1 MARRILVTSALPNA
15 NGPIH
20 LGHMLEHIQTD
31 IWVRFQR
38 MRGNEVVYVCA
49 DDTHGTAT
57 MIRAEEEGIS
67 PEVLIEKMRTAHL
80 EDFNGFRISYD
91 NYYTTHSE
99 ENRHFSELIFNRLNE
114 RGLIFTKE
122 VEQLYDAEKALFLA
136 DRFVIGDCPRCGEPD
151 QYGDNCEKCGATYNA
166 VELKNPRSA
175 YSGATPILKKSEHF
189 FFDLPA
195 YTEFLKTWTR
205 SGSVQPEVANKLAEW
220 LDDGLRAW
228 DISRDAPY
236 FGFVI
241 PGTTDKYFYVW
252 MDAPIGYMAS
262 FKNLC
267 DSAVIAEHNQKLNFD
282 DFWAPDSTT
291 ELHHFIGKDIVNFH
305 ALFWPAQLDA
315 AGFRTPTR
323 IHTHGFI
330 TVDGTKMSKSRGT
343 FIMASDYLKFLN
355 PEYLRYYYAAK
366 SNGTTDDID
375 INLADFVQRVNSDL
389 VGKVINI
396 ASRCA
401 GFIFKNFDG
410 ELANQ
415 IHDAPLWNKFGEQA
429 QTIAAFYE
437 ADDTSKAV
445 REITALADLAN
456 QYIAQ
461 HEPWNLAKDPERRE
475 DLHLVCSQAINMF
488 RVLAIYLKPILPEM
502 AEKAEQF
509 LQIEALTWAHIEQPL
524 LGHRI
529 SKFKQMLQRMES
541 KVVDKL
547 VAASAQAEPTAEKP
561 ETKQEPSKDN
571 KLISIDD
578 FQKVKLR
585 VAKIVNAEF
594 VEGADKLLQL
604 TLDVGDHQR
613 QVFSGIREAYTPEEL
628 IGRLTVVV
636 ANLAP
641 RKMRFGVS
649 EGMVLAAG
657 PGAKNIFL
665 LAPDSGAEPGM
676 EVT

>member
-38 MRGNEVVYVCA
+38 MRGHEIYYVCA

-57 MIRAEEEGIS
+57 MIRAEEVGTS
-67 PEVLIEKMRTAHL
+67 PEQLIEEMRALHL
-80 EDFNGFRISYD
+80 KDFRGFHISYD

-99 ENRHFSELIFNRLNE
+99 ENRHFSELIFGRLRE

-122 VEQLYDAEKALFLA
+122 VEQLYDAEKELFLA
-136 DRFVIGDCPRCGEPD
+136 DRYVVGTCPRCGADD
-151 QYGDNCEKCGATYNA
+151 QYGDNCEKCGATYEA
-166 VELKNPRSA
+166 TELKNPRSV
-175 YSGATPILKKSEHF
+175 YSGTEPVLKASEHY
-189 FFDLPA
+189 FFDLPQ
-195 YTEFLKTWTR
+195 YTEFLKEWTR
-205 SGSVQPEVANKLAEW
+205 SGTVQPEVANKLAEW
-220 LDDGLRAW
+220 LEGGLRAW

-262 FKNLC
+262 FKHLC
-267 DSAVIAEHNQKLNFD
+267 DQGNELSFD
-282 DFWAPDSTT
+282 DFWAAQNST
-291 ELHHFIGKDIVNFH
+291 ELHHFIGKDIINFH

-315 AGFRTPTR
+315 ADFRKPTR
-323 IHTHGFI
+323 IHTHGFV

-343 FIMASDYLKFLN
+343 FIMAAKYLEFLN

-366 SNGTTDDID
+366 LNGTTDDID
-375 INLADFVQRVNSDL
+375 INLEDFVQRVNSDL

-401 GFIFKNFDG
+401 GFLTKQFDG
-410 ELANQ
+410 Q
-415 IHDAPLWNKFGEQA
+415 MSVDIHDQA
-429 QTIAAFYE
+429 LLTQFSDQADKIAEFFE

-461 HEPWNLAKDPERRE
+461 HEPWNLVKDPEQKE
-475 DLHLVCSQAINMF
+475 LVQLVCSQAINMF
-488 RVLAIYLKPILPEM
+488 RILAIYLKPILPEM
-502 AEKAEQF
+502 AGKAETF
-509 LQIEALTWAHIEQPL
+509 LQVPELSWQDAQSPLT
-524 LGHRI
+524 GHKI
-529 SKFKQMLQRMES
+529 AKFKAMMQRMET

-547 VAASAQAEPTAEKP
+547 VDA
-561 ETKQEPSKDN
+561 SKDEPEPASTESSTSPAGEDTYIN
-571 KLISIDD
+571 IDD
-578 FQKVKLR
+578 FAKVDLR
-585 VAKIVNAEF
+585 VAKIVAADH

-613 QVFSGIREAYTPEEL
+613 QVFSGIKQAYEPADL
-628 IGRLTVVV
+628 VGRLTVVV

-641 RKMRFGVS
+641 RKMKFGIS

-657 PGAKNIFL
+657 PGGKDIFL
-665 LAPDSGAEPGM
+665 LSPDSGAEPGM